1 MAPERMPKPQWW
13 SVLRAVV
20 AGLVLV
26 ATLVPAEAQM
36 YERRSRPA
44 QPEFFNPF
52 KMFSPLFRR
61 QPAYEPREIRR
72 APPQSAEPR
81 APAAASVDSS
91 KAPPPRKSDT
101 TPAQTVVVMG
111 SSLADWLAYGLED
124 AYADRPEIGVVRKI
138 HPYSGL
144 VRYDSHSNSDWAQAS
159 RDILKDQKADVVV
172 MLIGLMDRQTI
183 RPKAP
188 TTASGKTPA
197 TDAGKTPAAK
207 PSSAS
212 FEYHSDE
219 WAAAYSQ
226 RIDETIA
233 ALKSKGVPVIWVG
246 LPSIR
251 GTKSTSDM
259 IYLNDLFRARAE
271 HANIVYVDVWDGF
284 ADESGRFATYGPDV
298 EGQVRRL
305 RTGDGVYF
313 TKAGARKLAHYVE
326 REINRVIGT
335 KLPVV
340 ATPGGD
346 DASKPAAAL
355 PGVPAR
361 PVAGPV
367 LSLTTAANATT
378 LAGGDGRSGVADPLA
393 QRVLRKGETVIG
405 PSGRA
410 DNFFLTPEAA
420 AASAAAA
427 ATAAAPPPATA
438 PKTAA
443 APATPPAAAKPSA
456 PSSLTSVAKQQ
467 NPDTAIMQEEGSA
480 PQQLELDGGPN
491 TADAKAKADAKPNAK
506 PKSES
511 KPKPEV
517 ASRESAPPPA
527 AAHRSPPEQ
536 RRTPP
541 RATVQKP
548 RPNNARDPRTA
559 ARRPPPSRP
568 PVFDPLGLFR

>member
-1 MAPERMPKPQWW
+1 
-13 SVLRAVV
+13 VV

-26 ATLVPAEAQM
+26 ATLVPAEAQI

-91 KAPPPRKSDT
+91 KAPPPRKTDT

-159 RDILKDQKADVVV
+159 RDILKEQNADVVV
-172 MLIGLMDRQTI
+172 MLIGLMDRQAI

-188 TTASGKTPA
+188 APATGKTPA
-197 TDAGKTPAAK
+197 GDAAK
-207 PSSAS
+207 TAAADRKSSGAA
-212 FEYHSDE
+212 FEYHTDE

-346 DASKPAAAL
+346 DTAKPGAAL

-367 LSLTTAANATT
+367 LSLTATADATT
-378 LAGGDGRSGVADPLA
+378 LAGGDGRSGVSDPLA
-393 QRVLRKGETVIG
+393 QRVLRKGETVVG

-427 ATAAAPPPATA
+427 ATAAAPPLAPAS
-438 PKTAA
+438 KTAA

-456 PSSLTSVAKQQ
+456 PPNATTVAKQQ

-491 TADAKAKADAKPNAK
+491 AEAKAKPDAKPKAEPKSAAK
-506 PKSES
+506 PES

-517 ASRESAPPPA
+517 ASRESAPPSA
-527 AAHRSPPEQ
+527 AAHRS
-536 RRTPP
+536 PP

-548 RPNNARDPRTA
+548 RPNNTRDPRTA
-559 ARRPPPSRP
+559 ARRSAPSRP